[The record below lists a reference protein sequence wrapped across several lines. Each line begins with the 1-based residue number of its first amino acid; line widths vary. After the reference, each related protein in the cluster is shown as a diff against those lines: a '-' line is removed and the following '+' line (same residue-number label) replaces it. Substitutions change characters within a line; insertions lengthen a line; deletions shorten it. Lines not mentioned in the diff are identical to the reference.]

1 MEPVKNDPQ
10 KTIKWKVLSAASLA
24 HATHDGFTDMLY
36 VFFPVWQA
44 QMVLS
49 FAQVGLLKT
58 VFSGALALFQIP
70 SGMLSERVGERALL
84 VAGTI
89 LTSLAVFFYGWS
101 SSPLMLCLLLFCGGL
116 GASVQHPI
124 SSSVVLNVYRGGELR
139 TALSTFN
146 FSGDIGKLIVPALA
160 AFLISCYSLSTSSI
174 LLSLFG
180 FVSTGIIFYALK
192 DVTQESQST
201 TIVDCSN
208 ANISELSFRGIF
220 NPGFVSLSIIA
231 LIDSST
237 RTVFLTFFPFLLQG
251 KGAGIATIGF
261 ALSLVFAGGAVG
273 KYVCGV
279 LATRVGILRSVC
291 LTELVTAICVASMIV
306 LPLNESLLLAPFLGI
321 ALNGTSSV
329 LCGSVSELV
338 PEEYS
343 KRAFSVY
350 YTVAIGSGAIA
361 PTLFGSL
368 GDILGIKYAT
378 AIVAAFVLFVIP
390 LTLPLRGK
398 LGSQQA

>member
-1 MEPVKNDPQ
+1 MQMDSPQ
-10 KTIKWKVLSAASLA
+10 KVPVEKARWKALFSASLA

-44 QMVLS
+44 QMGLS

-58 VFSGALALFQIP
+58 IFSGALALFQIP
-70 SGMLSERVGERALL
+70 SGVLSERIGERNLL
-84 VAGTI
+84 LIGTI
-89 LTSLAVFFYGWS
+89 LTSVAVFFYGWT
-101 SSPLMLCLLLFCGGL
+101 SSPVMLGLLLLSGGL

-124 SSSVVLNVYRGGELR
+124 SSSVVLNAYRGGELR
-139 TALSTFN
+139 AALSTFN
-146 FSGDIGKLIVPALA
+146 FSGDIGKLIVPAVA
-160 AFLISCYSLSTSSI
+160 ALLISQYSISKASF
-174 LLSLFG
+174 LLSLIG
-180 FVSTGIIFYALK
+180 FASTCIIFYALK
-192 DVTQESQST
+192 PTAHPTVASSQ
-201 TIVDCSN
+201 DCST
-208 ANISELSFRGIF
+208 AGLSALNFKGIL
-220 NPGFVSLSIIA
+220 NPGFISLSLIA
-231 LIDSST
+231 IIDSST
-237 RTVFLTFFPFLLQG
+237 RTVFLTFLPFLLQG

-291 LTELVTAICVASMIV
+291 LTELITGICIASIIV
-306 LPLNESLLLAPFLGI
+306 LPLKAAMLLAPFLGI

-329 LCGSVSELV
+329 LCGSVAELV

-368 GDILGIKYAT
+368 GDLFGVKQAT
-378 AIVAAFVLFVIP
+378 ALIALFVLLAIP

-398 LGSQQA
+398 LSSH

>member
-1 MEPVKNDPQ
+1 MDPVKNTPP
-10 KTIKWKVLSAASLA
+10 KSTKWKVLSAASLA

-44 QMVLS
+44 QLALS

-70 SGMLSERVGERALL
+70 SGILSERVGERNLLL
-84 VAGTI
+84 VGTV
-89 LTSLAVFFYGWS
+89 LTSLAVLFYGWAG
-101 SSPLMLCLLLFCGGL
+101 SPVILCLLLFCGGL

-124 SSSVVLNVYRGGELR
+124 SSSVVLNAYRGGELR
-139 TALSTFN
+139 ASLSTFN

-160 AFLISCYSLSTSSI
+160 AFLISRYALSTSSF
-174 LLSLFG
+174 LLSLVG
-180 FVSTGIIFYALK
+180 FASTVIIFYALK
-192 DVTQESQST
+192 GVTQDSRST
-201 TIVDCSN
+201 TVDDCSS
-208 ANISELSFRGIF
+208 ADISEPGFKGIF
-220 NPGFVSLSIIA
+220 NSSFISLSIIA

-251 KGAGIATIGF
+251 KGAGIATIGL
-261 ALSLVFAGGAVG
+261 ALSLVFAGGAIG

-291 LTELVTAICVASMIV
+291 LTELITAICIASVIV
-306 LPLNESLLLAPFLGI
+306 LPLNASLLLAPFLGI

-338 PEEYS
+338 PEGYS

-361 PTLFGSL
+361 PTIFGVL
-368 GDILGIKYAT
+368 GDLAGVKYAT
-378 AIVAAFVLFVIP
+378 AFVALFVLLAIP
-390 LTLPLRGK
+390 LTMPLRGK
-398 LGSQQA
+398 LGTQ

>member
-1 MEPVKNDPQ
+1 MDPVNNTPPKS
-10 KTIKWKVLSAASLA
+10 TKWKVLSAASLA

-36 VFFPVWQA
+36 VFFPVWQM
-44 QMVLS
+44 QMALS

-70 SGMLSERVGERALL
+70 SGMLSERVGERNLL
-84 VAGTI
+84 LIGTV
-89 LTSLAVFFYGWS
+89 LTSLAVFFYGWV
-101 SSPLMLCLLLFCGGL
+101 SSPVVLCLLLFCGGL

-124 SSSVVLNVYRGGELR
+124 SSSVVLSAYRGAELR
-139 TALSTFN
+139 KALSTFN

-160 AFLISCYSLSTSSI
+160 AFLISRYSLSASSF
-174 LLSLFG
+174 LLSLIG
-180 FVSTGIIFYALK
+180 FASTVIIFYALK
-192 DVTQESQST
+192 GVTQERQST
-201 TIVDCSN
+201 AVADSSN
-208 ANISELSFRGIF
+208 AHISELSFKGIL

-251 KGAGIATIGF
+251 KGAGIATIGL

-291 LTELVTAICVASMIV
+291 LTEFITAICIASMIV
-306 LPLNESLLLAPFLGI
+306 LPLNASLLLAPFLGI

-343 KRAFSVY
+343 KHAFSVY
-350 YTVAIGSGAIA
+350 YTIAIGSGAIA
-361 PTLFGSL
+361 PTLFGALSDL
-368 GDILGIKYAT
+368 FGVKSAT
-378 AIVAAFVLFVIP
+378 AMIALFVLLAIP

-398 LGSQQA
+398 LGRQ